1 MFAGKPWIVAGLVA
15 GLLLA
20 ALLHLFGLGQPASLA
35 IAYGFVLPV
44 AGAMEFRR
52 QIRRRRND

>member
-1 MFAGKPWIVAGLVA
+1 MFATKPWIVAGLVA

-20 ALLHLFGLGQPASLA
+20 ALLHRFGMGQPASLA
-35 IAYGFVLPV
+35 IAYGLALPP

-52 QIRRRRND
+52 QLGRRRND